1 MILPVSSLIAS
12 DASERR
18 AYDRILDVVSR
29 PLMRTLSETYRFA
42 ETATL
47 YPDGIASNFVFDGA
61 DSARHAW
68 RYVDLTQH
76 VAYMADVIQRTVRED
91 MLEES
96 RYLRSHG
103 RARVAIKEIVEM
115 PDAQID
121 RLIRSVQNNRGE
133 LSGALRRELPVFED
147 PVLWAAVV
155 EAVHRSF
162 ERGPKSDAADKY
174 AGAG

>member
-1 MILPVSSLIAS
+1 
-12 DASERR
+12 
-18 AYDRILDVVSR
+18 
-29 PLMRTLSETYRFA
+29 
-42 ETATL
+42 
-47 YPDGIASNFVFDGA
+47 
-61 DSARHAW
+61 
-68 RYVDLTQH
+68 
-76 VAYMADVIQRTVRED
+76 MADVIQRTVRED

-121 RLIRSVQNNRGE
+121 RVIRSVQNNRGE

-162 ERGPKSDAADKY
+162 ERGPRSDTADKY